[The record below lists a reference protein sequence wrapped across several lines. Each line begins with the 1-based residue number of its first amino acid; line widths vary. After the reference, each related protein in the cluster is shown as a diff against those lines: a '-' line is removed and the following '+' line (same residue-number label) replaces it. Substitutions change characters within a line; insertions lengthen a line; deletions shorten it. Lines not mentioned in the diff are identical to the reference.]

1 MKIGHIHRMSMNP
14 CGLRF
19 DSSYHLSDGVTVK
32 RDIAASPY
40 PLMLI
45 GKAAERI
52 FIGGR
57 ARRVY
62 VKDKKHG
69 IPFLS
74 SSDILQADLEN
85 VKLASK
91 KYTPNIEEMTLQ
103 KGWTLITRS
112 GTIGNCAFANAKHAQ
127 KLASEHVIR
136 FVPNNILKQG
146 YIYAYLAS
154 KPGYSLLT
162 QGTFGA
168 VIQHIEPAFVA
179 SLTIPVLPESFQ
191 QEVDD
196 LIQESARLREEAA
209 DMLEKSKNL
218 LKEKAGLD
226 NLVSEDYDYY
236 GHRSADRKVSCFS
249 IKQKE
254 ITTTTINAFNY
265 SRRILNT
272 KSKIQS
278 TVPLKEVLLYNDV
291 FSTGSFPRVEVSG
304 NNGIMLINQSD
315 IFDAIIKGKRISK
328 RRVKTDNLVEYGEV
342 LIAGVGTLGDSEKF
356 CHVIFAN
363 EDLVGQ
369 LVSGEFI
376 RMKTTKE
383 VPSGYLFAWL
393 DTDYG
398 FRLIRNT
405 QAGTKL
411 CRPIPRMLLEIPV
424 PLIDNDSMQEIDR
437 LVREAHTKR
446 YQANCNERKA
456 ISMVEKEIESWT
468 TSKKN

>member
-62 VKDKKHG
+62 VKDRNHG

-136 FVPNNILKQG
+136 LVPNNILKQG

-179 SLTIPVLPESFQ
+179 SLPIPVLPEAFQ
-191 QEVDD
+191 QEVDN
-196 LIQESARLREEAA
+196 LIQESARLREEATDA
-209 DMLEKSKNL
+209 
-218 LKEKAGLD
+218 LD
-226 NLVSEDYDYY
+226 
-236 GHRSADRKVSCFS
+236 
-249 IKQKE
+249 
-254 ITTTTINAFNY
+254 
-265 SRRILNT
+265 
-272 KSKIQS
+272 
-278 TVPLKEVLLYNDV
+278 
-291 FSTGSFPRVEVSG
+291 
-304 NNGIMLINQSD
+304 
-315 IFDAIIKGKRISK
+315 
-328 RRVKTDNLVEYGEV
+328 
-342 LIAGVGTLGDSEKF
+342 
-356 CHVIFAN
+356 
-363 EDLVGQ
+363 
-369 LVSGEFI
+369 
-376 RMKTTKE
+376 
-383 VPSGYLFAWL
+383 
-393 DTDYG
+393 
-398 FRLIRNT
+398 
-405 QAGTKL
+405 
-411 CRPIPRMLLEIPV
+411 
-424 PLIDNDSMQEIDR
+424 
-437 LVREAHTKR
+437 
-446 YQANCNERKA
+446 KA
-456 ISMVEKEIESWT
+456 ISYFNQEYPIKDRTSVCYTKKLKSLELGFAAYNNNIEVDGFIAKYDSNSLKIADITSSVFAPPLFKHIYLSQDNGYPFMTGSELTKFNMRYYRWLSPRGVKNIKDYVVKKGTLLLYKSGTTDGGILGNVFIADKKLDGCCLSDHVIRIVFNDDKMAYWAFAFLRSNGAIKMLQRLATGTMIPFITPERVSNMLIPAPDTCYEEIVELVSRYIDLNSKSKFLEIEAIEKVESEIASWT
-468 TSKKN
+468 TNKKN

>member
-62 VKDKKHG
+62 VKDRNHG

-127 KLASEHVIR
+127 KLASEDVIR
-136 FVPNNILKQG
+136 LVPNNILKQG

-179 SLTIPVLPESFQ
+179 SLPIPVLPEAFQ
-191 QEVDD
+191 QEVDN
-196 LIQESARLREEAA
+196 LIQESARLREEATDA
-209 DMLEKSKNL
+209 
-218 LKEKAGLD
+218 LD
-226 NLVSEDYDYY
+226 
-236 GHRSADRKVSCFS
+236 
-249 IKQKE
+249 
-254 ITTTTINAFNY
+254 
-265 SRRILNT
+265 
-272 KSKIQS
+272 
-278 TVPLKEVLLYNDV
+278 
-291 FSTGSFPRVEVSG
+291 
-304 NNGIMLINQSD
+304 
-315 IFDAIIKGKRISK
+315 
-328 RRVKTDNLVEYGEV
+328 
-342 LIAGVGTLGDSEKF
+342 
-356 CHVIFAN
+356 
-363 EDLVGQ
+363 
-369 LVSGEFI
+369 
-376 RMKTTKE
+376 
-383 VPSGYLFAWL
+383 
-393 DTDYG
+393 
-398 FRLIRNT
+398 
-405 QAGTKL
+405 
-411 CRPIPRMLLEIPV
+411 
-424 PLIDNDSMQEIDR
+424 
-437 LVREAHTKR
+437 
-446 YQANCNERKA
+446 KA
-456 ISMVEKEIESWT
+456 ISYFNQEYPIKDRTSVCYTKKLKSLELGFAAYNNNIEVDGFIAKYDSNSLKIADITSSVFAPPLFKHIYLSQDNGYPFMTGSELTKFNMRYYRWLSPRGVKNIKDYVVKKGTLLLYKSGTTDGGILGNVFIADKKLDGCCLSDHVIRIVFNDDKMAYWAFAFLRSNGTIKMLQRLATGTMIPFITPERVSNMLIPAPDTCYEEIVELVSRYIDLNSKSKFLEIEAIEKVESEIASWT
-468 TSKKN
+468 TNKKN